1 MEKIRGFE
9 VAKGFE
15 NKEINLPEKKKLKI
29 QQDMMLKQQKIV

>member
-15 NKEINLPEKKKLKI
+15 NEGINLPKRKTKDMILKP
-29 QQDMMLKQQKIV
+29 LKM